1 MKKYIYI
8 YIGAE
13 WCPKCKVYKPKFEEY
28 CKKNELSYKVV
39 DADDE
44 SEKNFIETNGVR
56 NVPIIVRIDPS
67 KPDEKGELITV
78 DDFLKD

>member
-28 CKKNELSYKVV
+28 CKKKELTYKIV

-44 SEKNFIETNGVR
+44 EDFVTKHNIRNIPVVVTTTPDDESVVEVR
-56 NVPIIVRIDPS
+56 NI
-67 KPDEKGELITV
+67 E
-78 DDFLKD
+78 DFLKE

>member
-1 MKKYIYI
+1 MKDYIYV
-8 YIGAE
+8 YVGAE
-13 WCPKCKVYKPKFEEY
+13 WCPKCKIYKPKFEEY

-56 NVPIIVRIDPS
+56 NVPIIVRIDFS

>member
-13 WCPKCKVYKPKFEEY
+13 WCPKCKIYKPKFEEY

-44 SEKNFIETNGVR
+44 SYADVMAINGVR
-56 NVPIIVRIDPS
+56 NVPIIIKMDPLHQH
-67 KPDEKGELITV
+67 EKGELITV
-78 DDFLKD
+78 EDFIKD

>member
-28 CKKNELSYKVV
+28 CKKNELTYKIVV
-39 DADDE
+39 ADDE
-44 SEKNFIETNGVR
+44 EDFVTKHNIRNIPVVVTTTPDDENVVEVR
-56 NVPIIVRIDPS
+56 NI
-67 KPDEKGELITV
+67 E
-78 DDFLKD
+78 DFLKE